1 MDEGKGRT
9 TVMED
14 AAMSFWDR
22 GRMPESGGADMDRF
36 GARSI
41 SGLLTKR
48 TLIVAAAAAA
58 IVVLLLMVW
67 QVAQILL
74 LIFASMLLA
83 LLLRSSAV
91 VISENTALTVN
102 ASLILVVLIMTM
114 GVALIGSL
122 YGPDI
127 ATDFYQLTLQLP
139 STIDRMRDSLGQ
151 YEWAPAVLEAMA
163 RVGHALTNPQQLA
176 RIAGVFSTAFGA
188 LGSILIVIVLG
199 LYFAVEPKTYID
211 GVARLFPQYHRGR
224 VYEAFERIG
233 SALRWWLLSR
243 LVSMVA
249 VGLLTVIG
257 LVMLGMPLAFIL
269 ALVAAIMDFVPHIGP
284 ILAIVPAVMVG
295 LGQDGSTVLYVFI
308 LYTVIQGLESYL
320 LTPYLQ
326 KQMTSIAPAWLLA
339 AQLVLGTGFGI
350 LGFLL
355 APPLAVVIMVLVQM
369 FYVRDVLGEK
379 MELP

>member
-1 MDEGKGRT
+1 
-9 TVMED
+9 
-14 AAMSFWDR
+14 
-22 GRMPESGGADMDRF
+22 
-36 GARSI
+36 
-41 SGLLTKR
+41 
-48 TLIVAAAAAA
+48 
-58 IVVLLLMVW
+58 
-67 QVAQILL
+67 
-74 LIFASMLLA
+74 
-83 LLLRSSAV
+83 
-91 VISENTALTVN
+91 
-102 ASLILVVLIMTM
+102 
-114 GVALIGSL
+114 
-122 YGPDI
+122 
-127 ATDFYQLTLQLP
+127 
-139 STIDRMRDSLGQ
+139 
-151 YEWAPAVLEAMA
+151 
-163 RVGHALTNPQQLA
+163 LA

-188 LGSILIVIVLG
+188 LGSTVIVIVLG

-211 GVARLFPQYHRGR
+211 SVARLFPQYHRGR
-224 VYEAFERIG
+224 VYEAFDRIG
-233 SALRWWLLSR
+233 RALRWWLLSR

-269 ALVAAIMDFVPHIGP
+269 ALVAAVLDFIPHIGP
-284 ILAIVPAVMVG
+284 ILATVPAVMVG
-295 LGQDGSTVLYVFI
+295 LGQDGSTVLYVII

-355 APPLAVVIMVLVQM
+355 APPLAVVIMVLIQM

>member
-1 MDEGKGRT
+1 MDGRKGPIA
-9 TVMED
+9 VMED
-14 AAMSFWDR
+14 AVMSFWDR
-22 GRMPESGGADMDRF
+22 GRMPESEAADMERI

-48 TLIVAAAAAA
+48 TLIVVAAAAA
-58 IVVLLLMVW
+58 IVVLLLMLW

-83 LLLRSSAV
+83 LFLRSSAV
-91 VISENTALTVN
+91 TISDNTALTVN
-102 ASLILVVLIMTM
+102 ASLILVVLVLA
-114 GVALIGSL
+114 GGFALIASL

-151 YEWAPAVLEAMA
+151 YEWAPAVLDAMA
-163 RVGHALTNPQQLA
+163 RVGHALTNPQQLG

-188 LGSILIVIVLG
+188 LGSSLIVIVLG

-211 GVARLFPQYHRGR
+211 GVVRLFPQSRRGR
-224 VYEAFERIG
+224 VYEAFDRIG
-233 SALRWWLLSR
+233 HALRWWLLSR

-249 VGLLTVIG
+249 VGILTVIG
-257 LVMLGMPLAFIL
+257 LVVLGMPLAFIL
-269 ALVAAIMDFVPHIGP
+269 ALVAAILDFIPHIGP
-284 ILAIVPAVMVG
+284 ILATVPAVMVG
-295 LGQDGSTVLYVFI
+295 LAQDGSTVLYVII

-320 LTPYLQ
+320 LTPYIQ
-326 KQMTSIAPAWLLA
+326 RQMISIAPAWLLA
-339 AQLVLGTGFGI
+339 AQLVLGAGFGI

-355 APPLAVVIMVLVQM
+355 APPLAVVVMVLVQM